1 MTPPRRI
8 AVLGN
13 SHAACLKAALDADPA
28 LGAGRDITFYA
39 AIAELMAGFRAT
51 GPVLAAQDDKL
62 KTQLARSAGSDRLDP
77 AGFDGFLLVGM
88 SFKLHPLPDA
98 RLSRAVTA
106 HAVRDRITA
115 GYGWRL
121 ACELRAL
128 TAAPIHVAHMPLPAL
143 DRDRFEAE
151 TPCPAG
157 YDALA
162 GLWAGVLADRDLT
175 LLRQPAD
182 TRFGDLM
189 TRRSFAR
196 GSVRMADG
204 AAHGDDE
211 RFHMNAQYGRRL
223 LEEWFAALSGTAAP
237 GDEI

>member
-1 MTPPRRI
+1 MTDDQQAIRDRILVAALAHVAFDGWTRRT
-8 AVLGN
+8 
-13 SHAACLKAALDADPA
+13 LKAGVKDAGMSPDMALRAFAGGIPDLVDHWADWA
-28 LGAGRDITFYA
+28 DRRMLDD
-39 AIAELMAGFRAT
+39 
-51 GPVLAAQDDKL
+51 LAAQD
-62 KTQLARSAGSDRLDP
+62 LAAMRI
-77 AGFDGFLLVGM
+77 
-88 SFKLHPLPDA
+88 
-98 RLSRAVTA
+98 
-106 HAVRDRITA
+106 RDRITA